1 MVVGAWGQE
10 EVLAMGC
17 TAGAG
22 ELAKGDTAGE
32 AAVLGMR

>member
-1 MVVGAWGQE
+1 VVVGAWGQE

-17 TAGAG
+17 TVGPG

-32 AAVLGMR
+32 AAALGMR